1 MNRYT
6 RKGALATLVVA
17 FACMGSAPVEHARR
31 GAGHVLPGI
40 TVLLADSAALIDG
53 KRVGLLTNQTGVNE
67 HGVSDIDL
75 LVRRSTEHAGT
86 GPQAHRALFAGT
98 RHSRN

>member
-1 MNRYT
+1 
-6 RKGALATLVVA
+6 
-17 FACMGSAPVEHARR
+17 MGSAPVERARH
-31 GAGHVLPGI
+31 GAGHVRPGI

-75 LVRRSTEHAGT
+75 LVQRSKEQTERGA
-86 GPQAHRALFAGT
+86 QARRALLAGT
-98 RHSRN
+98 RDSRN